1 MGIITIDKLTPGMKL
16 AVPVK
21 DRGGRVILAAGQE
34 LTEKHLKILRMW
46 GITQAEVTG
55 VVPQA
60 PEAQEAP
67 KTDTDIQLEAEQVV
81 QELFLHAG
89 ETHPA
94 IQELRRLAVKRVAAR
109 MTQGGSHG
117 N

>member
-1 MGIITIDKLTPGMKL
+1 MGIIAIDKLTPGMKL
-16 AVPVK
+16 SLPVK
-21 DRGGRVILAAGQE
+21 DRGGRIILAAGQE
-34 LTEKHLKILRMW
+34 LTEKHLKILRIW

-55 VVPQA
+55 PVPQA
-60 PEAQEAP
+60 PEAQETP
-67 KTDTDIQLEAEQVV
+67 KTDTDIQLEAEQIV